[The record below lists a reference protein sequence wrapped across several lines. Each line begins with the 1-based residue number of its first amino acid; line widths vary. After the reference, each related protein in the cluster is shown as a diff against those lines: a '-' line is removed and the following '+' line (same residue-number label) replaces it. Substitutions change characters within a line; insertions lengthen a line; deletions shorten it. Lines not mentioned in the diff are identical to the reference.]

1 MALIKIPKYAL
12 PGFYALI
19 HLEDHQMDEF
29 STFLANM
36 KVGTNPRTIES
47 FLSKQLN
54 VSQSSDIVQ
63 TLISFTDLLSPADVD
78 YQLLSKSLTNSFCQQ
93 SETELSEGDIEKLN
107 SNLFKIFRNSKNL
120 KFTLKAFDLVRDD
133 DFLFRD
139 GKVFSDIRLVFNDDI
154 EDKSR
159 NAILIHRL
167 LIDYYKDRDE
177 KKISLLLDLED
188 LKKLKAV
195 IERAIMKDEIVRK
208 DYQSSINFLN
218 LSDNV

>member
-1 MALIKIPKYAL
+1 MALIRIPKYAL

-19 HLEDHQMDEF
+19 HLEDHQIDEF

-36 KVGTNPRTIES
+36 KVGTSPRTIES

-54 VSQSSDIVQ
+54 VSKSSDIVQ

-78 YQLLSKSLTNSFCQQ
+78 YQLLSRSLTDSFCQQ
-93 SETELSEGDIEKLN
+93 SENKFSQDEIEKLKA
-107 SNLFKIFRNSKNL
+107 NLFTIFINSKNL

-133 DFLFRD
+133 DFLFQD
-139 GKVFSDIRLVFNDDI
+139 SKVFSDIRLVFNDDI

-167 LIDYYKDRDE
+167 LIDYYKD
-177 KKISLLLDLED
+177 
-188 LKKLKAV
+188 
-195 IERAIMKDEIVRK
+195 KDQKR
-208 DYQSSINFLN
+208 YRFY
-218 LSDNV
+218 